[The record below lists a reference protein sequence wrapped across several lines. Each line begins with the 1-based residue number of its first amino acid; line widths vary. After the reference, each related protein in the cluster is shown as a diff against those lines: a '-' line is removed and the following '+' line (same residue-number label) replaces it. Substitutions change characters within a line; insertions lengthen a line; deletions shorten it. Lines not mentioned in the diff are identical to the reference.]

1 MPRHAEYDP
10 TTATLTYVRELQHD
24 IARVWEAL
32 TDPEQLRHWFPS
44 LVRGEFVT
52 GSELRFEFEDFE
64 IEMHGAVTAVE
75 APRLLEYYWGRD
87 LLRFEL
93 KASTAGATTLTMIV
107 KLEGSDKA
115 ARDAA
120 GWHVCLDR
128 LVQQLATDD
137 AQAPTAELTGEW
149 REHYA
154 AYQAR
159 GLPALAEL
167 PE

>member
-1 MPRHAEYDP
+1 MPKHAEYDP
-10 TTATLTYVRELQHD
+10 TTATLTYVRELPHE
-24 IARVWEAL
+24 IALVWEAL
-32 TDPEQLRHWFPS
+32 IDLEQLRHWFPS

-52 GSELRFEFEDFE
+52 GSELRFEFEDFD

-75 APRLLEYYWGRD
+75 PPRLLEYYWGED

-93 KASTAGATTLTMIV
+93 KPSASGATTLTMIV
-107 KLEGSDKA
+107 KLESSDKA

-128 LVQQLATDD
+128 LARQLGSAD

-154 AYQAR
+154 AYQAL
-159 GLPALAEL
+159 GLPARAEL